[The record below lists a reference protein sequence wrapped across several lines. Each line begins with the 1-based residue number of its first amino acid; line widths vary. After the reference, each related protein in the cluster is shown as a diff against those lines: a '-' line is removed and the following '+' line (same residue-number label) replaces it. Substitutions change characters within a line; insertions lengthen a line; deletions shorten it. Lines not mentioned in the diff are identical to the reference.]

1 MQHLKGQPGKILGFE
16 RNVFFTGLVSFF
28 TDVGSEMIYPLVPIF
43 LASVLGVNKTV
54 IGVIEGI
61 AESTASLVKLF
72 SGWFSD
78 RIGRR
83 KILMVFGYGISTTS
97 RPFMALATHWGHVL
111 SARFIDRFG
120 KGVRTA
126 PRDVIIAESTSPTHL
141 GRSFGFHRA
150 MDTLGAV
157 VGPVIAFAILSG
169 YHGNYRLV
177 FWLSIIPGLAAV
189 FVAATLVTE
198 KKRVKPATSER
209 FKFDLKRFSGP
220 YKRFLA
226 VITVFALGNSSDV
239 FLVLRAQNLG
249 VKTALIPLAYL
260 TFNIVYALSAWPA
273 GVLADCFGKRWLVTL
288 GPILFAVVY
297 LGFALAT
304 HPGHAWLLFPIYG
317 LFMGI
322 SEGVQR
328 AYLASIV
335 PPDFKATGFGLY
347 HMVIGLAVLPASMIG
362 GFLWDVI
369 GPEATFYY
377 GAGTATLSA
386 LLFVLVR
393 K

>member
-1 MQHLKGQPGKILGFE
+1 MRCLKGQPGKILGFE

-43 LASVLGVNKTV
+43 LASVLGVNKAV

-83 KILMVFGYGISTTS
+83 KILMVFGYGISTAS
-97 RPFMALATHWGHVL
+97 RPFMALAAHWGHVL
-111 SARFIDRFG
+111 SARFIDRVG

-126 PRDVIIAESTSPTHL
+126 PRDVIIAESTLPTHL

-157 VGPVIAFAILSG
+157 VGPLLAFAILSI

-189 FVAATLVTE
+189 FIAAAFVTE
-198 KKRVKPATSER
+198 KKRAKPATSER
-209 FKFDLKRFSGP
+209 FKFDLKRFGGS

-249 VKTALIPLAYL
+249 VKTALVPLAYL
-260 TFNIVYALSAWPA
+260 TFNLVYALSAWPA
-273 GVLADCFGKRWLVTL
+273 GVLADRFGKRRLVTL
-288 GPILFAVVY
+288 GFVLFAVVY
-297 LGFALAT
+297 LGFGLAT

-347 HMVIGLAVLPASMIG
+347 HMAIGLAVLPASMIG
-362 GFLWDVI
+362 GLLWDAI
-369 GPEATFYY
+369 GPQATFYY

-386 LLFVLVR
+386 LLFILVR

>member
-1 MQHLKGQPGKILGFE
+1 MVWLKAEAAMQHPKGQPGKILGFE

-43 LASVLGVNKTV
+43 LASVLGVNKAV

-72 SGWFSD
+72 SGWLSD

-83 KILMVFGYGISTTS
+83 KILMVFGYGISTAS
-97 RPFMALATHWGHVL
+97 RPFMALAAHWGHVL

-126 PRDVIIAESTSPTHL
+126 PRDVIITESTPQTHL
-141 GRSFGFHRA
+141 GRSFGFHRT

-157 VGPVIAFAILSG
+157 VGPVIAFAILSI

-177 FWLSIIPGLAAV
+177 FWLSIIPGIAAV
-189 FVAATLVTE
+189 IIASSLVTE
-198 KKRVKPATSER
+198 KRRAKLASSER
-209 FKFDLKRFSGP
+209 VKFDLKRFDGS

-239 FLVLRAQNLG
+239 FLILRAQNLG

-260 TFNIVYALSAWPA
+260 TFNLVYALSAWPA
-273 GVLADCFGKRWLVTL
+273 GVLADRFGKRRLVTL
-288 GPILFAVVY
+288 GLILFAVVY

-304 HPGHAWLLFPIYG
+304 QPRPCLAAFSHLWPVYG
-317 LFMGI
+317 DKRG
-322 SEGVQR
+322 R
-328 AYLASIV
+328 AA
-335 PPDFKATGFGLY
+335 GLS
-347 HMVIGLAVLPASMIG
+347 GLDCPA
-362 GFLWDVI
+362 
-369 GPEATFYY
+369 
-377 GAGTATLSA
+377 
-386 LLFVLVR
+386 
-393 K
+393 